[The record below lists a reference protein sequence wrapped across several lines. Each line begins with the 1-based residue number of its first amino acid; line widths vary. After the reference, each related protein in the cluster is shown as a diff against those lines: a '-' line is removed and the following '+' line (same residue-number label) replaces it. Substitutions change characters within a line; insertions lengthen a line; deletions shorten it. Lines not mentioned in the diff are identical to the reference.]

1 MHRSPSYK
9 QSMQAS
15 CDLSSSL
22 CFVDMFTERVSEK
35 GNKVVPLRPSVCSN
49 SYLFESSNPDPNID
63 FSHKLKPHFAIA
75 QTAVQVTSGVVL
87 MFCILPVCVHC
98 ICVLPLS
105 GVKR

>member
-1 MHRSPSYK
+1 
-9 QSMQAS
+9 MQAS
-15 CDLSSSL
+15 CELSSSL

-35 GNKVVPLRPSVCSN
+35 GNKFVPLRPSVCSN